1 MYQIG
6 VDIGGTNIKI
16 GLVDDSLEILEQAS
30 IPFPHE
36 GAQTVADRL
45 AEAARGVLS
54 AAGVKAAELQS
65 IGVVIPGRTIG
76 TISSGV
82 SNVLAPSSS
91 WYRKMLRTT

>member
-45 AEAARGVLS
+45 A
-54 AAGVKAAELQS
+54 Q
-65 IGVVIPGRTIG
+65 
-76 TISSGV
+76 
-82 SNVLAPSSS
+82 
-91 WYRKMLRTT
+91 